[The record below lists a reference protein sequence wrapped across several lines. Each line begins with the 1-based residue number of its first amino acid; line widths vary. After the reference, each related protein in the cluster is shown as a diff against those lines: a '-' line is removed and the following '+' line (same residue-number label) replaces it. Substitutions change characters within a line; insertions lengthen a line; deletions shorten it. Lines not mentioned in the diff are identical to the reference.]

1 MPDRSTAASEPLWR
15 HGAFS
20 PHGGLPVARPL
31 YGFRPVSLT
40 LRRSD
45 RAVTTVAR
53 EQAPASR
60 VSRAFGAL
68 IVRSGQETVRHFGYY
83 EPAEID
89 ASAFSRRRSRASLA
103 QIGQRGARF
112 FDGSLQ
118 ENRGPRRASASARER
133 SVAKSAL
140 AAGPRNAAISTA
152 LPRDTRARRCVPNS
166 LCFSC
171 SSRTKEG
178 LKRHSARSPRAL
190 TFASMSSKNETSTS
204 S

>member
-45 RAVTTVAR
+45 RAVTPVAR

-60 VSRAFGAL
+60 VSRAFGAP

-103 QIGQRGARF
+103 QTRRRGAKFRTGHPPPRVAGTFPRPRGKTPAGRF

-140 AAGPRNAAISTA
+140 AAGPRNA
-152 LPRDTRARRCVPNS
+152 
-166 LCFSC
+166 
-171 SSRTKEG
+171 
-178 LKRHSARSPRAL
+178 
-190 TFASMSSKNETSTS
+190 
-204 S
+204 